1 MSETDQK
8 GYYINGKKQVIELL
22 QCMEGEERRK
32 LLRNIG
38 VKNASMAKELS
49 EQSYSFKDLLAADE
63 ESLSKVMSVTAPAI
77 IGLALYLTPRSF
89 QRRVLGSMERTR
101 AEQAFNVMGRD
112 LSDKKQECL
121 KAQNKV
127 LQNAIELDR
136 RGIIKLSI

>member
-38 VKNASMAKELS
+38 IKNASMAKELS

-127 LQNAIELDR
+127 LQNAIELGR
-136 RGIIKLSI
+136 RGIIKLSV